1 MMQDTSN
8 RYESKDN
15 VIPSFKQLCKKE
27 NGNNAIAIFHDT
39 LKVIPKLP
47 DILLQ
52 EDSEGDTRDQQK
64 YLSKTGRDLDALNKL
79 ENSRINSDGLFQ
91 RNIPHYSLELTVP
104 ND

>member
-1 MMQDTSN
+1 MPNISENISQGDFNLESMMQDTSN

-15 VIPSFKQLCKKE
+15 VIPLFKQLCKKE

-52 EDSEGDTRDQQK
+52 EDSEGDTRD
-64 YLSKTGRDLDALNKL
+64 
-79 ENSRINSDGLFQ
+79 
-91 RNIPHYSLELTVP
+91 
-104 ND
+104 